1 MFITHFAILPSP
13 FVFTQSHCIKITKT
27 VVFLCTLL
35 NMFPCVWCFS
45 SAWCYFWHHTSHVNF
60 TCLRHLFYFFIFLQ
74 PRYIQQLMKAMEDRK
89 KEQER
94 RDERK
99 IQKEREAEGEQFA
112 DKEAYVT
119 SAYKKK
125 LQEQKEEE
133 EREKR
138 EAALEGKSSTAQLCY
153 GWSMWFCSNNLLTL
167 SSMLPFGCFL

>member
-1 MFITHFAILPSP
+1 MHFAKYVPLCLVFVLGLVLLLPSHISRQ
-13 FVFTQSHCIKITKT
+13 F
-27 VVFLCTLL
+27 
-35 NMFPCVWCFS
+35 
-45 SAWCYFWHHTSHVNF
+45 Y
-60 TCLRHLFYFFIFLQ
+60 LFASFILFFIFLQ